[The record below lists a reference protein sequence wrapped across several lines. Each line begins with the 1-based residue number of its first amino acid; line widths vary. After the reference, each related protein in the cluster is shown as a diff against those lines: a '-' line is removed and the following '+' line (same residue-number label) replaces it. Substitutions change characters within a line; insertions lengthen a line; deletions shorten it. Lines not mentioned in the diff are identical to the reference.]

1 MLQSM
6 TGFASRTF
14 ELTTPTGVVSVSM
27 HLKSLNGR
35 FFEASCKLPY
45 ALSHLE
51 TILLKKLK
59 EGLVRGT
66 VQCMLY
72 VSSPLTQGSRPVP
85 ALALIEGYL
94 RAADAISK
102 EFGAVYKLNDQV
114 DINTLLTLPYAIEFA
129 EGGQPDPRVSDV
141 ILEQLSL
148 LIQDLVKERVREGA
162 ALEADLLQRFA
173 IVEAALD
180 EIKVRAKSVVEA
192 KREKLL
198 ANLVE
203 LLAQVAVEN
212 KEHYVQLV
220 YGQLEKLDINEEIV
234 RLGSHI
240 VSANTCLR
248 STGAE
253 KGKRFDFIL
262 QEMFREVNT
271 IGAKCADSELGALVI
286 TIKVELEKSR
296 EQIQNI
302 V

>member
-14 ELTTPTGVVSVSM
+14 EFVTPTGAVSVAV

-51 TILLKKLK
+51 TLLLKKLK

-66 VQCMLY
+66 VQCSVF
-72 VSSPLTQGSRPVP
+72 VSSPLTQGSRPVASP
-85 ALALIEGYL
+85 SIVEGYL
-94 RAADAISK
+94 KAARAIT
-102 EFGAVYKLNDQV
+102 EQFGESFNLNGQV
-114 DINTLLTLPYAIEFA
+114 DINTILTLPYAIEFA
-129 EGGQPDPRVSDV
+129 EGGTVDTVASTV
-141 ILEQLSL
+141 ILDFVETAMED
-148 LIQDLVKERVREGA
+148 LIKERTREGA
-162 ALEADLLQRFA
+162 ALEVDLAQRFET
-173 IVEAALD
+173 VNRALD
-180 EIKVRAKSVVEA
+180 EIKVRAKNVIEA
-192 KREKLL
+192 KRAKLL
-198 ANLVE
+198 TNLTE
-203 LLAQVAVEN
+203 LLAQVAEDN
-212 KEHYVQLV
+212 KDHYIQLV

-240 VSANTCLR
+240 ASAKACFE
-248 STGAE
+248 GPGVE

-262 QEMFREVNT
+262 QEMFREINT
-271 IGAKCADSELGALVI
+271 IGAKCADSELSSLVI